1 MDNPEFNLESS
12 VINLY
17 HIALQYYT
25 LLKIK
30 NHPMKQNM
38 TDVMDL
44 LINYRKTE
52 KERTIEENTRQYDEI
67 HSFAYKK
74 IEEIYNYDQKI
85 DEENGIK
92 TEAQK
97 LEVGYKGQKEEDK
110 EGSLI

>member
-17 HIALQYYT
+17 HIILQYYT

-67 HSFAYKK
+67 HSIAYKK
-74 IEEIYNYDQKI
+74 IEEIFNYDQKI

-97 LEVGYKGQKEEDK
+97 LEVGYKGQKDAEDK
-110 EGSLI
+110 E